1 LKPNRVLVRNAHVG
15 ILAAFLAAFL
25 AAIPFCV
32 SVFAAVPNGDPQDPN
47 RPLGVL
53 IQPTPEWRPK
63 NTPPPQPQANS
74 ETPKTTPAPP
84 PHQTIRQPDA
94 ALPGSTPNRP
104 LGVLFNT
111 DESYAKSPAAPATPS
126 VPQLRPDKPAVQ
138 TPSPGTRWVTEGHS
152 PSRPLGLLLGRQ
164 QDVRTTSPALPI
176 TDSLPPTPRSLTTRP
191 SPEIDGDDTSP
202 LPVSFSADTMSFDRE
217 SGIVTANGNVEVHY
231 RDRSLFADVVSYD
244 RNTNVVRAEGNV
256 TLLEPSGE
264 TIFGTTAE
272 VSGDLKDGVIEN
284 IGIILKDHS
293 RIAGSGARHS
303 AGLFTDLRNAIYSPC
318 NLCED
323 NPERPPLWQIKA
335 VRVTRD
341 KNEKVVEYRDA
352 WLEFFGFP
360 VAYTPYFRHPD
371 PTVKR
376 KSGFLFPTFGNSSDL
391 GFVGQFPF
399 FWNISPSEDA
409 TITPYLMSDEGGL
422 LHVNYRKKFRKGEVE
437 MTGSIT
443 DNSSDGDFDSEEGKY
458 GVRGHID
465 SEARFDIN
473 DVWRWGFDAKR
484 STDDTYMRRYGFSAP
499 GSLNSRL
506 FAEAFRERSY
516 FTASTHAF
524 QGLQSDDV
532 QEEIPLVL
540 PLVDF
545 NHIGERDRFGGRTHL
560 DFNFLAMTRDE
571 GTDTRRMSVHTL
583 WERPFVGR
591 FGDMSR
597 FRLGLNADLYHVNS
611 LARGGNKEEFSGFS
625 YRAQPV
631 AAFDWR
637 LPFFKKEGTI
647 TQALEPIAAAVWS
660 PYGGNPDDIPNEDS
674 TEIEFDD
681 TNLFSL
687 NRFTGIDRVEGGPR
701 LTYGLKW
708 GVFGDEGGKSTVF
721 IGQAWRPRVDSTY
734 AEGSGLEDNFSDI
747 VARAEVSPG
756 GYLNVGYRTRFSSDD
771 LSPTRNEVTLS
782 GGGPALRVATSY
794 VFLDRQEDSEFAGR
808 EELNFQASSK
818 INDEWRA
825 GFSFVRDL
833 DASEMRTAGI
843 QVVFEDECVV
853 FTTRATRTFYEDR
866 DLEPT
871 DAITFNLVLKTIG
884 EVHTGITQ
892 SQ

>member
-1 LKPNRVLVRNAHVG
+1 MRLKPIRTLALVINVG
-15 ILAAFLAAFL
+15 ILAACVAAFPL
-25 AAIPFCV
+25 GPPV
-32 SVFAAVPNGDPQDPN
+32 SAAVPAVEQQNPD

-53 IQPTPEWRPK
+53 IQPTPDWRPE
-63 NTPPPQPQANS
+63 NPPLRRPRQSSTPPIAPAVVPPD
-74 ETPKTTPAPP
+74 ETPP
-84 PHQTIRQPDA
+84 QSGA
-94 ALPGSTPNRP
+94 AIPGSTHDRP

-111 DESYAKSPAAPATPS
+111 DNSYAKPPPAPVTGSDSSLQTSPTRARPVVSPAARWTTDGR
-126 VPQLRPDKPAVQ
+126 LPD
-138 TPSPGTRWVTEGHS
+138 
-152 PSRPLGLLLGRQ
+152 RPLGLLLGPQ
-164 QDVRTTSPALPI
+164 QGVGTTPPVFPA
-176 TDSLPPTPRSLTTRP
+176 TELPPVVGQPGIISPTPDPNEKEVTTP
-191 SPEIDGDDTSP
+191 
-202 LPVSFSADTMSFDRE
+202 PVSFSADTMSFDRE

-231 RDRSLFADVVSYD
+231 RDRALFADIVSYD

-264 TIFGTTAE
+264 TIFGNSVE
-272 VSGDLKDGVIEN
+272 ISGDLKDGVIEN
-284 IGIILKDHS
+284 IGVILKDRS

-303 AGLFTDLRNAIYSPC
+303 SGLFTDLRNAVYSPC
-318 NLCED
+318 SLCED
-323 NPERPPLWQIKA
+323 DPERPPLWQIKA
-335 VRVTRD
+335 VKVTHD

-376 KSGFLFPTFGNSSDL
+376 KTGFLFPTFGNSSDL

-399 FWNISPSEDA
+399 FWNISPHEDA
-409 TITPYLMSDEGGL
+409 TITPYLMSSEGGL
-422 LHVNYRKKFRKGEVE
+422 LHVNYRRKLRKGEVE
-437 MTGSIT
+437 VTGSIT
-443 DNSSDGDFDSEEGKY
+443 DNSGDGDFDSEDGKY

-465 SEARFDIN
+465 SEGRFDIN
-473 DVWRWGFDAKR
+473 EVWRWGFDAKR

-499 GSLNSRL
+499 SSLNSRL

-516 FTASTHAF
+516 FSASTYAF
-524 QGLQSDDV
+524 QGLRAEDV

-611 LARGGNKEEFSGFS
+611 LSRGGSKEEYSGFS
-625 YRAQPV
+625 YRAQPI

-637 LPFFKKEGTI
+637 LPFFKKEGAI
-647 TQALEPIAAAVWS
+647 TQVLEPIAAAVWS

-681 TNLFSL
+681 ANLFSL

-708 GVFGDEGGKSTVF
+708 GVFGDGGGKSTVF
-721 IGQAWRPRVDSTY
+721 IGQAWRPRVDDTY
-734 AEGSGLEDNFSDI
+734 AEGTGLEDNFSDI

-756 GYLNVGYRTRFSSDD
+756 GYLGVGYRTRFSSDD

-782 GGGPALRVATSY
+782 AGIPAFRVSTNY
-794 VFLDRQEDSEFAGR
+794 VFLDRQEDSEFSGR
-808 EELNFQASSK
+808 EELNFRATSR
-818 INDEWRA
+818 INAEWRA
-825 GFSFVRDL
+825 GFNFVRDL

-843 QVVFEDECVV
+843 EAVYENECVI

-884 EVHTGITQ
+884 EVHTGLTQ

>member
-1 LKPNRVLVRNAHVG
+1 VGLKPNRALVRTANIG
-15 ILAAFLAAFL
+15 ILAAFLAA
-25 AAIPFCV
+25 IPLST
-32 SVFAAVPNGDPQDPN
+32 SVIAAVPKSDPQDPD
-47 RPLGVL
+47 RPLGIL
-53 IQPTPEWRPK
+53 IQPTPDWRPEGK
-63 NTPPPQPQANS
+63 PSPQPVMTRARP
-74 ETPKTTPAPP
+74 TVAPALP
-84 PHQTIRQPDA
+84 PHQEGPRQSDA
-94 ALPGSTPNRP
+94 ALPGTTPERP

-111 DESYAKSPAAPATPS
+111 DDSYSKSPPGLATPTAPS
-126 VPQLRPDKPAVQ
+126 FQPRQPTPRP
-138 TPSPGTRWVTEGHS
+138 PSPDAKWVTDGQS
-152 PSRPLGLLLGRQ
+152 PDRPLGLLLGPQQGVGSPHPASPETEAPLPARQ
-164 QDVRTTSPALPI
+164 TGLPQ
-176 TDSLPPTPRSLTTRP
+176 PTPDLNEKEAP
-191 SPEIDGDDTSP
+191 V

-217 SGIVTANGNVEVHY
+217 RDIVTATGNVEVHY
-231 RDRSLFADVVSYD
+231 GDRSLFADVVSYN

-264 TIFGTTAE
+264 IIFGNTVE

-284 IGIILKDHS
+284 IGFILKDHS

-303 AGLFTDLRNAIYSPC
+303 AGLFTDLRNAVYSPC
-318 NLCED
+318 ALCEED
-323 NPERPPLWQIKA
+323 PEKPPLWQIKA
-335 VRVTRD
+335 VRVTHD

-352 WLEFFGFP
+352 WLEFFGYP

-376 KSGFLFPTFGNSSDL
+376 KTGFLFPTFGNSSDL
-391 GFVGQFPF
+391 GFVGQLPF

-409 TITPYLMSDEGGL
+409 TITPHLMSDEGGL
-422 LHVNYRKKFRKGEVE
+422 LEVDYRKKLRNGEVE

-443 DNSSDGDFDSEEGKY
+443 DNSSDGGFDSEDGKY

-465 SEARFDIN
+465 SEGRFDIN

-506 FAEAFRERSY
+506 LAEAFRQRSY
-516 FTASTHAF
+516 FRASTHAF

-545 NHIGERDRFGGRTHL
+545 NHIGERDRFGGRTQL

-591 FGDMSR
+591 FGDMPR

-647 TQALEPIAAAVWS
+647 TQVLEPIAAAVWS

-708 GVFGDEGGKSTVF
+708 SVFGDEGGKSTVF

-771 LSPTRNEVTLS
+771 LSPMRNEVTLS
-782 GGGPALRVATSY
+782 GGVPALRVSTNY
-794 VFLDRQEDSEFAGR
+794 VFLDRQEDSEFSGR
-808 EELNFQASSK
+808 EELNFQATSK
-818 INDEWRA
+818 INDEWRV
-825 GFSFVRDL
+825 GFNFVSDL

-843 QVVFEDECVV
+843 HVVFEDECVM
-853 FTTRATRTFYEDR
+853 FTTRATRTFFEDR

-884 EVHTGITQ
+884 EVHTGLTQ